1 MVDKVHPIGKQGF
14 AETVDLGCSPWIV
27 CLYLGKTHME
37 AGAVS
42 RFRFPVCGLVG
53 GIIQGNGQDDAQGAD
68 DEKAPV
74 FPKQQLESCLK

>member
-1 MVDKVHPIGKQGF
+1 MDCLSSIWENPTWRLELSAGSGSQF
-14 AETVDLGCSPWIV
+14 AAWLE
-27 CLYLGKTHME
+27 
-37 AGAVS
+37 
-42 RFRFPVCGLVG
+42 